1 MHSMKSMAEPLRW
14 ACSIVPVKGIFA
26 AVAFAAMMVGCAHV
40 ERYHL
45 ERQVVPKAET
55 IPVPSDDDA
64 ADDPAIWVSPTDPAE
79 SLVIGTD
86 KGSGLLSYTL
96 DGQQFQ
102 YLPVGRVNNVDI
114 RQHPWRAQ
122 SMSIVV
128 ATQRGPSRLVLFT
141 LDHQTRQLE
150 FRARHETDILEPYG
164 ICLYQDGRYTPYIIA
179 NGKDGSFIQYRID
192 QDYSLQLVRRWQVA
206 SQPEGC
212 VANDQTNV
220 LYVGEEA
227 TGIWKL
233 DARPEVS
240 ADLTSVDTVANGNLV
255 ADVEGLALYHGS
267 DTTYL
272 VASSQGDNSFAVYDA
287 ANDKYQFSF
296 HVVGNESID
305 GASET
310 DGLAITHHPLPG
322 FPKGLL
328 VVQDG
333 VNLLPKEKQN
343 FKLVSW
349 QDVIRTAN

>member
-1 MHSMKSMAEPLRW
+1 MAEPLRW
-14 ACSIVPVKGIFA
+14 ASSIVPVKGVFA
-26 AVAFAAMMVGCAHV
+26 AAALTTLMVGCAHI

-45 ERQVVPKAET
+45 DRQVVPKAET
-55 IPVPSDDDA
+55 TPVPSDDDA
-64 ADDPAIWVSPTDPAE
+64 ADDPAIWVSATNPAE

-102 YLPVGRVNNVDI
+102 YLPEGRVNNVDI
-114 RQHPWRAQ
+114 RQQPWGVQ
-122 SMSIVV
+122 DMSIVV

-141 LDHQTRQLE
+141 LDHQTRKLE
-150 FRARHETDILEPYG
+150 FRARHETEILEPYG
-164 ICLYQDGRYTPYIIA
+164 ICLYQDADDIPYIIA
-179 NGKDGSFIQYRID
+179 NGKDGTFVQYSID
-192 QDYSLQLVRRWQVA
+192 QDYSIQVARRWQVA

-227 TGIWKL
+227 AGIWKL
-233 DARPEVS
+233 DVRPNEP
-240 ADLTSVDTVANGNLV
+240 ANLTSVDTIASGNLV

-272 VASSQGDNSFAVYDA
+272 VASSQGDNSFAVYDTA
-287 ANDKYQFSF
+287 TDQYQFSF

-322 FPKGLL
+322 YPDGLL

-333 VNLLPKEKQN
+333 FNLLPKEKQN

-349 QDVIRTAN
+349 QDVMRTAN